1 MDLSQEWDQSP
12 LELVVYSPVWHAF
25 RRPVRCEVVHSLP
38 LVRPR
43 ANVSCLHMRQQLLVP
58 VSHRSKLDVGGGF
71 GDRFS
76 LTVEHYSAIG
86 TISHA

>member
-12 LELVVYSPVWHAF
+12 LELVVYSPVWDAF

-43 ANVSCLHMRQQLLVP
+43 ANVSCLHLRQQLLVP
-58 VSHRSKLDVGGGF
+58 VSHRCESDIGAGLDDGLG
-71 GDRFS
+71 
-76 LTVEHYSAIG
+76 L
-86 TISHA
+86 